1 MKKYKLLEKM
11 IDMIAKRQSFRV
23 SADALDSKNEF
34 IAEFHIGDEI
44 VTILAETNDAAGN
57 EFCAVELFDAG
68 RAIRTVNSAI
78 DASGFE
84 FDEFADI
91 FHVKKI
97 KCEFNATAEECSF
110 APQMTTQEVFL
121 EYFYKF

>member
-1 MKKYKLLEKM
+1 MTKCKLLEKM

-23 SADALDSKNEF
+23 SADALDSKNVL

-68 RAIRTVNSAI
+68 RAIRVVNSAI
-78 DASGFE
+78 TSSSFV
-84 FDEFADI
+84 FDDYADI

-97 KCEFNATAEECSF
+97 KCELNATVDECIM
-110 APQMTTQEVFL
+110 PQMTTQDIFLSYVF
-121 EYFYKF
+121 